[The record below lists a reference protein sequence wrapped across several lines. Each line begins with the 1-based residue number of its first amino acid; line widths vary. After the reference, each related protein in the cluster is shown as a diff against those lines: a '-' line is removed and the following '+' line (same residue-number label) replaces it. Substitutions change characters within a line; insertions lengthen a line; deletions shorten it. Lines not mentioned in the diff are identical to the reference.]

1 MKHFTTGEFAEICG
15 VKKQTIFHYDEI
27 GLLKPDYKRANGYRY
42 YSIQQV
48 ETFYVIEMLKEID
61 MSLAEIKHFLEIKSP
76 EKTIALLA
84 EKELMM
90 AEKIKKMGQIQQI
103 IHNKKTQIENTLNLN
118 FDNITIQHCT
128 AYSYILSQKVTQY
141 SDKSVSKLLMN
152 FINETKEKALDRGY
166 PIGVLLPCESI
177 LKDDY
182 QRFTYFCLRID
193 DALIQ
198 EPLMT
203 EPSYIRP
210 AGDYVIAY
218 HKGSYLY
225 IHETYAKIKTYLATT
240 RYELIGNSIEE
251 YLLDEVSVNGL
262 DNYVTRIMIGVSK
275 R

>member
-48 ETFYVIEMLKEID
+48 ETFSVIEMLKEID

-90 AEKIKKMGQIQQI
+90 AEKIKKMRRIQQI
-103 IHNKKTQIENTLNLN
+103 IHNKKNQIERALSLD
-118 FDNITIQHCT
+118 FDDITIQQCA
-128 AYSYILSQKVTQY
+128 AYSYILSQEITHY
-141 SDKSVSKLLMN
+141 SDKSISKLLMN
-152 FINETKEKALDRGY
+152 FINETKEKGLDQGH
-166 PIGVLLPCESI
+166 PIGVLLPSTAI
-177 LKDDY
+177 LKNDY
-182 QRFTYFCLRID
+182 QRYTHFCLRVD
-193 DALIQ
+193 DPAI
-198 EPLMT
+198 T
-203 EPSYIRP
+203 EPSHIHP
-210 AGDYVIAY
+210 AGDYVVAY
-218 HKGSYLY
+218 HKGSYLH
-225 IHETYAKIKTYLATT
+225 IHEIYLRIKAYLATT
-240 RYELIGNSIEE
+240 SYEITGNSIEE
-251 YLLDEVSVNGL
+251 YLLDEVSVTGL